1 MTEGVTRFTVRRAH
15 VLVDALRATSK
26 VLLLYALQTIIPVHN
41 PTSISIDEMHQGWP
55 DVEVLEEL
63 LMNTPPNNMVSHI
76 AVAFAAHLERSAE
89 SDYQTPLCTWHH
101 TTATQTK
108 VWTCCTTLASHHV
121 DMIQPEI
128 ANFRGLFLKV

>member
-26 VLLLYALQTIIPVHN
+26 VLLLYMLQTIIPVHN

-89 SDYQTPLCTWHH
+89 SDYQTPLCTCGKFPSPISC
-101 TTATQTK
+101 TKTMNFLREKRRIQVDQT
-108 VWTCCTTLASHHV
+108 S
-121 DMIQPEI
+121 
-128 ANFRGLFLKV
+128 